1 MTDMNANQARKQALA
16 NLRHAA
22 SDEQAAVEYFE
33 QLRWGESGPCCPRC
47 GSVGVHRIMGKDGQ
61 REKAMRWKC
70 HDCARQYSVRTATVY
85 EESRLPMRVW
95 AHAFWRCCASKKG
108 VSALQI
114 KRECGIGYRAALFMM
129 HRIRFAM
136 ADHGTSAPL
145 TGTVEADETY
155 VGGKPRRRNYEQ
167 AGSPTLKRGPKGN
180 LAPVLGIVQRG
191 GGLRLRH
198 VPKVTADNL
207 HAFVL
212 SHAKSGQSTLMTDD
226 NPKYLKPGRRF
237 RGGHQ
242 TVNHTIKEY
251 ARGSAHT
258 NTIESAFAILKRG
271 IYGTFHAVSE
281 EHLHRYCAEFE
292 FRYNTRKTD
301 DTERVL
307 LAVKSANGKRLR
319 YREPP
324 SPARAA

>member
-1 MTDMNANQARKQALA
+1 M
-16 NLRHAA
+16 LRHAA
-22 SDEQAAVEYFE
+22 SDEQSAVEYFE
-33 QLRWGESGPCCPRC
+33 QLRWGESGACCPRC

-70 HDCARQYSVRTATVY
+70 RDCARQYSVRTGTVY

-114 KRECGIGYRAALFMM
+114 KRETGIGYRAALFMM

-136 ADHGTSAPL
+136 AEQVSGPSL

-155 VGGKPRRRNYEQ
+155 VGGKPRRRNYEMT
-167 AGSPTLKRGPKGN
+167 GSPTLKRGPRKQGA

-191 GGLRLRH
+191 GNLRLRH
-198 VPKVTADNL
+198 TPNVTSKNL
-207 HAFVL
+207 YAFVTG
-212 SHAKSGQSTLMTDD
+212 HAWIDRSTLMTDE

-237 RGGHQ
+237 AGGHH
-242 TVNHTIKEY
+242 TVSHRIKEY
-251 ARGSAHT
+251 ARGPAHT
-258 NTIESAFAILKRG
+258 NTIESAFALLKRG
-271 IYGTFHAVSE
+271 LYGTFHAVSQ

-292 FRYNTRKTD
+292 FRYNTRKVD
-301 DTERVL
+301 DADRIL
-307 LAVKSANGKRLR
+307 RAVKAGEGKRLR
-319 YREPP
+319 YREQS